1 MDEEKKGMDRRQ
13 FIRRAAVTTA
23 AAAWA
28 APVIQTVTASPAFAG
43 TPEECDHSGC
53 IGACGDTAG
62 GNANCG
68 GPPGQVCQDLLALH
82 SGAADEAPQDGSN
95 NEMDGLPG
103 DPCAPR
109 ELPAL
114 HATATGSTMRASQ

>member
-53 IGACGDTAG
+53 IGACAGTAG
-62 GNANCG
+62 RKELRRPSARRGVP
-68 GPPGQVCQDLLALH
+68 GPLRRAVRLWRGRSD
-82 SGAADEAPQDGSN
+82 
-95 NEMDGLPG
+95 LPG
-103 DPCAPR
+103 ST
-109 ELPAL
+109 
-114 HATATGSTMRASQ
+114 TAACVSSNWFHCVFTG